1 MPVPVANKS
10 KKAGKE
16 VVEKAPTLEEE
27 SAKKVDAFQ
36 SEMLDRLTLME
47 TVDAGLS
54 YYNTVSHQSYIEIL
68 GSPQKQRF
76 KKKACQMVRTH
87 VKLVVEE
94 DKGSLG
100 CQNSAGRRLPW
111 VPRSGPD

>member
-1 MPVPVANKS
+1 MPVSVKNKS
-10 KKAGKE
+10 KKAGQE
-16 VVEKAPTLEEE
+16 VVEKAPPLEEE

-36 SEMLDRLTLME
+36 SEMVGPIDPWKQWMPVIVTLINQHLGMK
-47 TVDAGLS
+47 
-54 YYNTVSHQSYIEIL
+54 IL

-94 DKGSLG
+94 DIGSLAG
-100 CQNSAGRRLPW
+100 RDSAGRRRQS
-111 VPRSGPD
+111 VPRSGP